1 MLEPSPK
8 PHDRK
13 SRAKACANCSGRGW
27 LARPHVQAWPEPCPK
42 CFGRG
47 AFRSIAFARALGV
60 NRRDVYRV
68 DTLRAGSR
76 VGIRVLDAIARA
88 FPEALA

>member
-8 PHDRK
+8 PRERRSLSKKCDR
-13 SRAKACANCSGRGW
+13 CGGRGW
-27 LARPHVQAWPEPCPK
+27 ILRSGADWGQPCERCGGRSLFRTMQLARL
-42 CFGRG
+42 
-47 AFRSIAFARALGV
+47 LGV

-76 VGIRVLDAIARA
+76 VGLRVLEAIARA
-88 FPEALA
+88 FPEALT